1 MTPCCGPGQARRA
14 LSGLLHEGK
23 QALKAK
29 EVSAALLAAE
39 QVSGLQR
46 PPFKCPLESTCMGLM
61 EGCKLPAS
69 GYSETVQC
77 SSWAIAAVIVSGE
90 CLTLRRA

>member
-1 MTPCCGPGQARRA
+1 MPPPAGPTQARRA

-39 QVSGLQR
+39 QARGLAFTSKGGGCVSSFWCTQ
-46 PPFKCPLESTCMGLM
+46 
-61 EGCKLPAS
+61 
-69 GYSETVQC
+69 
-77 SSWAIAAVIVSGE
+77 
-90 CLTLRRA
+90 LTATWTAFGSA

>member
-1 MTPCCGPGQARRA
+1 MTPCCWPGQARRA

-39 QVSGLQR
+39 QVCGPAFTIQR
-46 PPFKCPLESTCMGLM
+46 ALSVLHIVGTEI
-61 EGCKLPAS
+61 CKLLCLS
-69 GYSETVQC
+69 GRCHS
-77 SSWAIAAVIVSGE
+77 
-90 CLTLRRA
+90 LTWGHCT

>member
-1 MTPCCGPGQARRA
+1 MLPYARAIQARRA

-39 QVSGLQR
+39 QVCGQTS
-46 PPFKCPLESTCMGLM
+46 CES
-61 EGCKLPAS
+61 EWGCKDQYLGA
-69 GYSETVQC
+69 
-77 SSWAIAAVIVSGE
+77 
-90 CLTLRRA
+90 